1 MQLNNN
7 STMNSI
13 KILWVD
19 DEIDLLK
26 PHILFLEKKNYAVT
40 TCNNGRD
47 AVDLFSEESFDIV
60 FLDENMPGMSGLET
74 LAEIKEKKSSIPVI
88 MITKSEEEYIMEE
101 AIGSKIADYL
111 IKPVNPNQI
120 LLSLKKNLDHSR
132 LVSEKTTLDYQKE
145 FRKIAMDM
153 AMVNSYEDWVEL
165 YKKLLFWEIELE
177 NINDLNLIEILESQK
192 VEANVQFGKF
202 IERNYEDWFETP
214 VRQGS
219 YDTKSE
225 ARSKGEQPANKPIQS
240 HTLFREL
247 VVPEIVKKEKPIF
260 FVVIDNLR
268 YDQWK
273 AIESVV
279 NNHYKLEKE
288 VPYFSILPTATQ
300 YARNA
305 IFSGLLPIDME
316 KQFPQY
322 WKNDVDEGGKNLY
335 EAEFLAAHLK
345 RLGLNIKH
353 DYFKITNFSG
363 GKKLA
368 ENFKAL
374 KDHDLVTVVYNF
386 VDMLSHA
393 KTEMDVVKELASDD
407 KAYRSLTLSWFKN
420 SPLLEI
426 IQQAQRLGFKL
437 IITTDHGT
445 INVKNPSKVIGDKN
459 TSLNLRYKTGRSLT
473 YEDKDV
479 YAVKDP
485 KKIGLPT
492 INMSS
497 SYIFAKND
505 LFLAY
510 VNNYNHYV
518 SYYRNTYQ
526 HGGISLE
533 EMIVPFLMFNPK

>member
-1 MQLNNN
+1 MDK
-7 STMNSI
+7 I

-19 DEIDLLK
+19 DEIDYLK
-26 PHILFLEKKNYAVT
+26 PHILFLEKKNYSVT

-47 AVDLFSEESFDIV
+47 AIDLFDENNFDIV

-74 LAEIKEKKSSIPVI
+74 LSEMKEKKSSIPMI

-132 LVSEKTTLDYQKE
+132 LISEKTTLDYQKE
-145 FRKIAMDM
+145 FRKISMEM
-153 AMVNSYEDWVEL
+153 GMVNSYEDWVEL
-165 YKKLLFWEIELE
+165 YKKLIFWELELE
-177 NINDLNLIEILESQK
+177 NINDQGMIEILESQK
-192 VEANVQFGKF
+192 VEANSQFGKF
-202 IERNYEDWFETP
+202 IERNYEDWFDP
-214 VRQGS
+214 KA
-219 YDTKSE
+219 D
-225 ARSKGEQPANKPIQS
+225 KPILS
-240 HTLFREL
+240 HQLFRAL
-247 VVPEIVKKEKPIF
+247 VVPEIVKKDKPIL

-273 AIESVV
+273 VFENVV
-279 NNHYKLEKE
+279 CNHYKLEKE
-288 VPYFSILPTATQ
+288 VPYYAILPTATQ

-305 IFSGLLPIDME
+305 IFSGLTPLEME

-322 WKNDVDEGGKNLY
+322 WKNDPEEGGKNLF
-335 EAEFLAAHLK
+335 EAEFLTAQLK
-345 RLGLNIKH
+345 RLGLNITQ
-353 DYFKITNFSG
+353 DYFKITNLAA
-363 GKKLA
+363 GKKLV
-368 ENFKAL
+368 ENFKGL
-374 KDHDLVTVVYNF
+374 KNNDLVTIVYNF

-426 IQQAQRLGFKL
+426 IQQAQKLGFKL
-437 IITTDHGT
+437 ILTTDHGT

-459 TSLNLRYKTGRSLT
+459 TSLNLRYKTGRSLS
-473 YEDKDV
+473 YENKDV
-479 YAVKDP
+479 YAVKEP

-518 SYYRNTYQ
+518 SYYKNTYQ

-533 EMIVPFLMFNPK
+533 EMIIPFLILNPK

>member
-225 ARSKGEQPANKPIQS
+225 ARSKGEQTINKPIQS

-247 VVPEIVKKEKPIF
+247 VVPEIVKKEKPIL

-345 RLGLNIKH
+345 RLGLNIKN

-374 KDHDLVTVVYNF
+374 KENDLVTVVYNF

>member
-1 MQLNNN
+1 MEK
-7 STMNSI
+7 I

-26 PHILFLEKKNYAVT
+26 PHIIFLEKKDYVVT

-47 AVDLFSEESFDIV
+47 AIDIFDEGNFDIV

-74 LAEIKEKKSSIPVI
+74 LSEIKEKKSSTPVI

-120 LLSLKKNLDHSR
+120 LLSIKKNLDHSR
-132 LVSEKTTLDYQKE
+132 LISQKTTLDYQKE

-153 AMVNSYEDWVEL
+153 AMVNSHDEWVDC
-165 YKKLLFWEIELE
+165 YKKLIFWELELE
-177 NINDLNLIEILESQK
+177 NIQDQSMIEILESQK
-192 VEANVQFGKF
+192 VEANMQFGKF
-202 IERNYEDWFETP
+202 IERNYESWF
-214 VRQGS
+214 
-219 YDTKSE
+219 SE
-225 ARSKGEQPANKPIQS
+225 PIGKASSANKVNKPLQS
-240 HTLFREL
+240 HQLFREL
-247 VVPEIVKKEKPIF
+247 VVPELTKKDKPIL

-273 AIESVV
+273 VIENVV
-279 NNHYKLEKE
+279 ANHYKLEKE
-288 VPYFSILPTATQ
+288 VPYYAILPTATQ

-305 IFSGLLPIDME
+305 IFSGLMPSEME

-322 WKNDVDEGGKNLY
+322 WKNDVEDGGKNLY
-335 EAEFLAAHLK
+335 EAEFLEAHLK
-345 RLGLNIKH
+345 RLGLNIKQE
-353 DYFKITNFSG
+353 YFKITNLAN

-368 ENFKAL
+368 DNFKAL
-374 KDHDLVTVVYNF
+374 KDNQLVTVVYNF

-426 IQQAQRLGFKL
+426 IQHAQKMGFKL

-473 YEDKDV
+473 YEERDV

-485 KKIGLPT
+485 KKIGLPA

-505 LFLAY
+505 YFLAY

-533 EMIVPFLMFNPK
+533 EMIVPFMVFNPK